1 MHFFS
6 RIRSGLIRFCTSS
19 LTFLFTLLLSL
30 FTLSCPVHAQAP
42 DIAASAWL
50 LLDTN
55 SGQILYS
62 RNIDA
67 PVEPASLTKL
77 MTAYLAFAAI
87 QQKTLDLNKIVPV
100 SEAAYKATGSR
111 MFIDPKRAVTVD
123 ELLHGMI
130 IQSGNDA
137 TIAIAEA
144 VAGSESNFV
153 TLMNREAQRM
163 QLHNTRFTNASGLPD
178 TQHVS
183 TARDLA
189 ILATHLIN
197 DFPQFYP
204 LYSQREYTYNGI
216 RQPNRNRLLSTD
228 PSVDGMKTGHT
239 DAAGFCLISSAKRD
253 GRRLLSVV
261 LGTASDASR
270 AQESLK
276 LLNYGFQYFDD
287 VRLYEQQQAVGTPQ
301 IWKGKQNTLK
311 IGFQRDIYVTVPK
324 GAGNRLKAQLALPPK
339 MMAPF
344 TAGQTVGKLVVSLD
358 DKTLQELP
366 VVVLEDVPQAGIFG
380 RAWDSMKLW
389 LK

>member
-1 MHFFS
+1 MYFFS
-6 RIRSGLIRFCTSS
+6 CTRTFFITL
-19 LTFLFTLLLSL
+19 LTFCCFCLPRSAF
-30 FTLSCPVHAQAP
+30 AQAP

-62 RNIDA
+62 HNIDT

-77 MTAYLAFAAI
+77 MSAYLVFAAI
-87 QQKTLDLNKIVPV
+87 QQNTLDLNKVVPV
-100 SEAAYKATGSR
+100 SEAAYKVTGSR
-111 MFIDPKRAVTVD
+111 MFIDPKRPVTVD
-123 ELLHGMI
+123 ALLHGVI
-130 IQSGNDA
+130 VQSGNDA
-137 TIAIAEA
+137 TIALAEA
-144 VAGSESNFV
+144 VAGSEANFV
-153 TLMNREAQRM
+153 PLMNREAQRM
-163 QLHNTRFTNASGLPD
+163 QLRNTRFTNATGLPD
-178 TQHVS
+178 TQHIS

-216 RQPNRNRLLSTD
+216 RQPNRNRLLTTD

-239 DAAGFCLISSAKRD
+239 EAAGFCLIASAKRD

-261 LGTASDASR
+261 LGTASDAAR

-276 LLNYGFQYFDD
+276 LLNYGFQYFDS

-301 IWKGKQNTLK
+301 IWKGKQNTVK
-311 IGFQRDIYVTVPK
+311 VGFLRDTYVTVPK
-324 GAGNRLKAQLALPPK
+324 NAGSRLKAQLALSPK
-339 MMAPF
+339 LIAPF
-344 TAGQTVGKLVVSLD
+344 SVGQAMGKLVVSLD
-358 DKTLQELP
+358 DKVLQELP
-366 VVVLEDVPQAGIFG
+366 VVALEDIPQAGIFG
-380 RAWDSMKLW
+380 RAWDTVKLW